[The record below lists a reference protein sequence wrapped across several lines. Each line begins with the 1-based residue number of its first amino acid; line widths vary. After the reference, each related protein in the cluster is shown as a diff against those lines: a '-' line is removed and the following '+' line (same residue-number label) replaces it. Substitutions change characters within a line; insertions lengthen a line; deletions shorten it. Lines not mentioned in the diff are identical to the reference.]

1 MIIFL
6 DTSSL
11 FKLYHQE
18 ADSEE
23 IEQIFVRNTVQTV
36 FLSEITKLEFA
47 STVWKKV
54 RVKDLAEEQA
64 ILLLQAFETDF
75 PNYSF
80 VQLDTVLI
88 EKAKNLLS
96 IYGKAG
102 LRTLDSLQ
110 LATAI
115 CSKIKCNWQRPLTNF
130 CLVFL
135 KLRGC
140 RHEH

>member
-1 MIIFL
+1 MILFL

-18 ADSEE
+18 AESEK
-23 IEQIFVRNTVQTV
+23 IEQVFVQNAVQTV

-54 RVKDLAEEQA
+54 RLKDLAEEQA
-64 ILLLQAFETDF
+64 ISLIQAFETDF
-75 PNYSF
+75 PNYTF

-96 IYGKAG
+96 TYGKAG
-102 LRTLDSLQ
+102 LRTLDSIQ
-110 LATAI
+110 LATAT
-115 CSKIKCNWQRPLTNF
+115 L
-130 CLVFL
+130 L
-135 KLRGC
+135 KDQVQLAQTSDKLLLGFF
-140 RHEH
+140 EAEGLPT

>member
-23 IEQIFVRNTVQTV
+23 IEQVFVRNAVQTV

-54 RVKDLAEEQA
+54 RVKDLAEEHA
-64 ILLLQAFETDF
+64 ILLKNQ
-75 PNYSF
+75 
-80 VQLDTVLI
+80 VQL
-88 EKAKNLLS
+88 AKTADKLLL
-96 IYGKAG
+96 GFFEEEG
-102 LRTLDSLQ
+102 LQ
-110 LATAI
+110 I
-115 CSKIKCNWQRPLTNF
+115 
-130 CLVFL
+130 
-135 KLRGC
+135 
-140 RHEH
+140 

>member
-115 CSKIKCNWQRPLTNF
+115 L
-130 CLVFL
+130 L
-135 KLRGC
+135 KNQMQLAKTADKLLLGFF
-140 RHEH
+140 EAEGLPT

>member
-11 FKLYHQE
+11 FKLYHLE

-23 IEQIFVRNTVQTV
+23 IEQIFIQNTIQTV

-54 RVKDLAEEQA
+54 RMKDLTQEQA
-64 ILLLQAFETDF
+64 LLLLEAFETDF

-80 VQLDTVLI
+80 VQLDAVVV

-96 IYGKAG
+96 IYGKSG

-115 CSKIKCNWQRPLTNF
+115 LLKDQLQLSLTSD
-130 CLVFL
+130 
-135 KLRGC
+135 KLLLGFF
-140 RHEH
+140 EAEGLQK